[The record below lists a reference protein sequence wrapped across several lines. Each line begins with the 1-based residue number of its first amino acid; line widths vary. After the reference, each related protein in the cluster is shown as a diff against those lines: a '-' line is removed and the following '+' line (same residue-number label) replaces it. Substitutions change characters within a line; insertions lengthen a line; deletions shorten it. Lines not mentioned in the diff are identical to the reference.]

1 MARRAAIIVLDG
13 LGMGPA
19 HDTAAYGDEGSD
31 TLGNVLRAG
40 RGITLPNLTRLG
52 LGNCAPLDGVPP
64 VERASG
70 AWGSAQPASAGK
82 DSTTGHWE
90 LCGVILEQAFPTYPA
105 GFPAEVIAEFSR
117 GTGRGVLGNKAAS
130 GTAIIDEY
138 GAEHQASGKW
148 IVYTRDVDQGDL
160 YVIQNYR

>member
-13 LGMGPA
+13 LGLGPA

-40 RGITLPNLTRLG
+40 QGITLPNLTRIG
-52 LGNCAPLDGVPP
+52 LGNCAPLDGIPP
-64 VERASG
+64 VERPAA

-90 LCGVILEQAFPTYPA
+90 MCGVILERPFATY
-105 GFPAEVIAEFSR
+105 
-117 GTGRGVLGNKAAS
+117 
-130 GTAIIDEY
+130 
-138 GAEHQASGKW
+138 
-148 IVYTRDVDQGDL
+148 
-160 YVIQNYR
+160 